1 MALKCMHSMSDLISA
16 LRAKEEG
23 SLDDTTNDRTGV
35 SDIMEHRCLGY
46 ISTDDLM
53 LIQRKG

>member
-1 MALKCMHSMSDLISA
+1 MSDLTSA

-35 SDIMEHRCLGY
+35 SDIMEQLMSGGT